1 MLDNLTYLALF
12 AGLIALAT
20 IVLSPI
26 IGLLIVRARL
36 VRQARELEHIRA
48 KHERAQEI
56 YQERKA
62 QGRI

>member
-1 MLDNLTYLALF
+1 MLDNLVYLSLF
-12 AGLIALAT
+12 AGLIALAF

-26 IGLLIVRARL
+26 IGLLMVRAKL
-36 VRQARELEHIRA
+36 LRQARELEHIQA
-48 KHERAQEI
+48 KHDSALAI